1 MGKMSKLTRN
11 LSLLFAFISFGPVT
25 VACEVGETE
34 RDLANFRLATIVNR
48 VEGRRRFDFSVEK
61 SKTVI
66 DWINSHGGGP
76 QYEAK
81 VIFGVIEPDND
92 SVILLFSRDE
102 ECVTGPSYV
111 NLELW
116 KVLLDALEGL

>member
-1 MGKMSKLTRN
+1 MGKMSKLTRIVP
-11 LSLLFAFISFGPVT
+11 LLAFLAFGT
-25 VACEVGETE
+25 AAGACEVGETE

-81 VIFGVIEPDND
+81 AILGVLEPDKD
-92 SVILLFSRDE
+92 SVILLFSQNE
-102 ECVTGPSYV
+102 ECVTGPYYI

-116 KVLLDALEGL
+116 TVLLDALEGL